1 MVIVWMIGKQVL
13 AGQAVVGLTS
23 VSPKLFYNTVLTAFY
38 RFLIVLLLNIM
49 IIDYYQMVV
58 CMLLYCILLNQN
70 TGSKLV

>member
-1 MVIVWMIGKQVL
+1 MVIVCMMGNRVP

-23 VSPKLFYNTVLTAFY
+23 VSTKLYYNTVLAEFY
-38 RFLIVLLLNIM
+38 KFLIVILFNIM

-70 TGSKLV
+70 TGTKLG